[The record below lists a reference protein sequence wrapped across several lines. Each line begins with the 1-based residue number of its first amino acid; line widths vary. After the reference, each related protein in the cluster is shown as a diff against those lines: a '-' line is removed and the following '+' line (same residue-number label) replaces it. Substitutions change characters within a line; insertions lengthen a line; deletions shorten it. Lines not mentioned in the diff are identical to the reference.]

1 MPEATTVMRKRPMKE
16 FDMRVLKSATAAIMA
31 VAMAAVPMVA
41 QAAEAGR
48 VGASQSK
55 AVERLSVRPTKQS
68 ELRGGGI
75 VIALLAAAAVVGGI
89 IIAADGKNKPK
100 SP

>member
-1 MPEATTVMRKRPMKE
+1 MQQAEVVMRKRPMKE
-16 FDMRVLKSATAAIMA
+16 FDMRVLKSATAAVMA
-31 VAMAAVPMVA
+31 VAMAAVPMAA

-55 AVERLSVRPTKQS
+55 AVERLSVRPTKKS
-68 ELRGGGI
+68 ELRGGSI

>member
-1 MPEATTVMRKRPMKE
+1 MSEAVTVMRRRPKKE
-16 FDMRVLKSATAAIMA
+16 FDMRVFKSATAVVM
-31 VAMAAVPMVA
+31 VAVPMAA
-41 QAAEAGR
+41 QAAQAGR

-68 ELRGGGI
+68 ELRGGSI

-89 IIAADGKNKPK
+89 IIAADGKNSPK

>member
-1 MPEATTVMRKRPMKE
+1 MPEPTVVMRKRPMKE
-16 FDMRVLKSATAAIMA
+16 FDMRVLKSATAA
-31 VAMAAVPMVA
+31 VPMAA

-68 ELRGGGI
+68 ELRGGSI

>member
-1 MPEATTVMRKRPMKE
+1 
-16 FDMRVLKSATAAIMA
+16 MRVFKSATAAVMA
-31 VAMAAVPMVA
+31 VAMAAVPMAA

-48 VGASQSK
+48 VGVSQSK
-55 AVERLSVRPTKQS
+55 AVERLSVRPTKKN
-68 ELRGGGI
+68 ELRGGSI
-75 VIALLAAAAVVGGI
+75 VIALVAAAAVIGGI

>member
-1 MPEATTVMRKRPMKE
+1 
-16 FDMRVLKSATAAIMA
+16 MRVLKSATAAVLA
-31 VAMAAVPMVA
+31 VVMMAVPMAA
-41 QAAEAGR
+41 QAAESNR
-48 VGASQSK
+48 VGVSSSNAVSRLGVASSK
-55 AVERLSVRPTKQS
+55 RS
-68 ELRGGGI
+68 ELAGGSI